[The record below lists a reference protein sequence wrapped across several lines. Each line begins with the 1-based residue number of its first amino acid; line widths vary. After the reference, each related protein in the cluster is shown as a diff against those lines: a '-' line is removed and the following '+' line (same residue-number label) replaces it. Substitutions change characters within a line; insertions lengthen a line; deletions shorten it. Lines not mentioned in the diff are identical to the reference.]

1 MILQT
6 LRKFA
11 GRSNKDM
18 PGNTVPSSDP
28 SIASKSSSC
37 PELFGQ
43 DISNIANLAADT
55 KEGGRAQEHDITALG
70 LSPRVQNAL
79 QRAGIISI
87 GQLMRLKDS
96 EILGIPNI
104 GPKGLDE
111 IKSKLAVESLSGL
124 CSTSVGVT
132 PGNNK
137 KGSLSDLSLGVA
149 GEQMTLASAS
159 SERNLEVKF
168 RRFLELASCVC
179 NTFDIE
185 QLLSELPL
193 PQERRADL
201 REITGEEIESLADL
215 KRYINSAREPQAA
228 APLDLHKLAGKRE
241 SERAKDALER
251 LMDWAEKVTAYEA
264 LDDEV
269 SEIVNSLSYR
279 ERLILFKRFCL
290 QNPLTLEDVGH
301 QLGVTRERVRQIE
314 TRMRERLYDQIAA
327 SSFFYSVAAVII
339 LRDLDKDATLD
350 RWRERLSTIGFL
362 RDEHSLELLISIG
375 RAAENSKLSLP
386 REFLEVLNSGISP
399 RIALIRK
406 PFLDKARKLYRNCG
420 AVRLVS
426 LLDDKLS
433 AAEAEQILLSGGFIE
448 VHPGWWMKD
457 IGKALPQR
465 IARKVITYCGPVS
478 PSDMRHALRRHLS
491 RSGFPVPPS
500 EVLVKIL
507 QHTGEFALVN
517 GELRLTKIPANKPS
531 LNGPERIFIRK
542 VKADGPVLC
551 FGAIYHSVVEGG
563 FSGASVPQLLARSP
577 LVRKIQ
583 GELYT
588 MVGAEYDAQ
597 DIDRAKSQLASV
609 PADYSLKPLPN
620 GRIRF
625 ETNVGRWAIYGGVLS
640 CGPAKRMEG
649 TWTTVINGHPYGEL
663 VVERGFIRTSGGK
676 WVFEALNIVA
686 GDRVRIE
693 FNTWNREAVITRVEK

>member
-1 MILQT
+1 
-6 LRKFA
+6 
-11 GRSNKDM
+11 
-18 PGNTVPSSDP
+18 
-28 SIASKSSSC
+28 
-37 PELFGQ
+37 
-43 DISNIANLAADT
+43 
-55 KEGGRAQEHDITALG
+55 
-70 LSPRVQNAL
+70 
-79 QRAGIISI
+79 
-87 GQLMRLKDS
+87 
-96 EILGIPNI
+96 
-104 GPKGLDE
+104 
-111 IKSKLAVESLSGL
+111 
-124 CSTSVGVT
+124 
-132 PGNNK
+132 
-137 KGSLSDLSLGVA
+137 
-149 GEQMTLASAS
+149 MTLASAS

-179 NTFDIE
+179 NAFDIE
-185 QLLSELPL
+185 QLLTELPL

-215 KRYINSAREPQAA
+215 KRHINSAREPQAA
-228 APLDLHKLAGKRE
+228 APLDLHKLAGKRDI
-241 SERAKDALER
+241 ERAKDALER
-251 LMDWAEKVTAYEA
+251 LVDWTEKVRAYEA

-327 SSFFYSVAAVII
+327 SSFFYSVAAVTI
-339 LRDLDKDATLD
+339 LRDLGKDATLD

-362 RDEHSLELLISIG
+362 REERSLEPLISIC

-386 REFLEVLNSGISP
+386 KEFLEFLDSGISP
-399 RIALIRK
+399 RIAMIKNR
-406 PFLDKARKLYRNCG
+406 FLSKARKLCRNCG
-420 AVRLVS
+420 AVRVTSLV
-426 LLDDKLS
+426 DDKLS
-433 AAEAEQILLSGGFIE
+433 LAEAEQVLLSDGFIE
-448 VHPGWWMKD
+448 VHDGWWSKE
-457 IGKALPQR
+457 IAKAVPQR

-478 PSDMRHALRRHLS
+478 PSDIRHALRRHLR
-491 RSGFPVPPS
+491 RSGLPAPPS

-507 QHTGEFALVN
+507 QHTGEFALVD
-517 GELRLTKIPANKPS
+517 GELWLTKTPDNKPR
-531 LNGPERIFIRK
+531 LNGPEQIFIRK
-542 VKADGPVLC
+542 VKADGPVVC

-563 FSGASVPQLLARSP
+563 FSGASVPQLLAWSP

-583 GELYT
+583 AGLYT
-588 MVGAEYDAQ
+588 MVGVKYNAEDL
-597 DIDRAKSQLASV
+597 DKAKSQLASV

-640 CGPAKRMEG
+640 SGPAKRMEG
-649 TWTTVINGHPYGEL
+649 TWITVINGHPYGEL

-693 FNTWNREAVITRVEK
+693 FNTWNREAVITKVDK